1 MSSTAIVSVV
11 QGEVVGSHDCKDVGP
26 TSVRHR
32 YATVAKQFQSRVLYR
47 AHKDS
52 AEKCTGCPDQ
62 WPLLQPLETELTPHA
77 TQIMQKPQIQG
88 KTSVASKVCQL

>member
-47 AHKDS
+47 AHKDR

-62 WPLLQPLETELTPHA
+62 WPLLQPLETEPTPHA

-88 KTSVASKVCQL
+88 KTSVASKVCRL